1 MISALELGNSRSK
14 LTRFDMNGVPMGE
27 TRYFDAGDMQW
38 QREIPS
44 NDVLRIGNTSGVTL
58 SAPWA
63 EQVVTLSHPWPFDF
77 DCSPDLGIDRC
88 LAMLGARQ
96 KQPQGPLAVISCG
109 TCLTGTL
116 LTDQNVLLG
125 GPISPGWS
133 TRLESMADYAPALP
147 RLSAVAQRLSSM
159 GSRTTKDSMLQ
170 GSYEGMLAEI
180 QRIIHLWTQEYPN
193 LTIFL
198 TGGDGPAFAK
208 PLESGIFAASNLEAL
223 GLFAQYSYEQNQ

>member
-27 TRYFDAGDMQW
+27 ARYFDAGDMQW

-88 LAMLGARQ
+88 LAMLGASRLKFPELVE
-96 KQPQGPLAVISCG
+96 KQIAARATADNISVEAEA
-109 TCLTGTL
+109 TSL
-116 LTDQNVLLG
+116 LV
-125 GPISPGWS
+125 
-133 TRLESMADYAPALP
+133 E
-147 RLSAVAQRLSSM
+147 
-159 GSRTTKDSMLQ
+159 K
-170 GSYEGMLAEI
+170 
-180 QRIIHLWTQEYPN
+180 
-193 LTIFL
+193 
-198 TGGDGPAFAK
+198 
-208 PLESGIFAASNLEAL
+208 
-223 GLFAQYSYEQNQ
+223 